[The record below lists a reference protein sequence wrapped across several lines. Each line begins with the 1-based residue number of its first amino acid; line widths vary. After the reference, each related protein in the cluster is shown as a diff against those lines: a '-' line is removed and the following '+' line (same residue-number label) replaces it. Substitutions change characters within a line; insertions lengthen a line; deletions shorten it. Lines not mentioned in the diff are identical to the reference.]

1 MIDRIE
7 IDGWHCLTSDKSL
20 PVNLDKLRGKPLI
33 SYQALEI
40 FSAIGMVRNFR
51 RAVDIGANY
60 GLMSYHLSRNFQ
72 KVEAFELDPEVRSCL
87 NMNIRKHNLDNVTV
101 HPYGCGS
108 EHKKVKMLKIND
120 HSFSTRVDPI
130 QNTNDCD
137 AEIIPLDHYDW
148 DDVDLIK
155 IDAEGFEG
163 IIVQGALE
171 MIARSRPIILYEKK
185 DAPLRIYGHHELA
198 PLEMLSHLGYRMLI
212 DMRKNGIIG
221 PKQKLPVRIEQ

>member
-1 MIDRIE
+1 MIA
-7 IDGWHCLTSDKSL
+7 
-20 PVNLDKLRGKPLI
+20 
-33 SYQALEI
+33 YQALEI

-51 RAVDIGANY
+51 RAIDVGANY
-60 GLMSYHLSRNFQ
+60 GLMSYHLSKNFES
-72 KVEAFELDPEVRSCL
+72 VEAFELDPNVRSCL
-87 NMNIRKHNLDNVTV
+87 GMNILKYNLDNVTV

-108 EHKKVKMLKIND
+108 EHKKIKMLKSND
-120 HSFSTRVDPI
+120 HSFSTRVDPV
-130 QNTNDCD
+130 QNNEQYD
-137 AEIIPLDHYDW
+137 AEVVPLDHYDW

-163 IIVQGALE
+163 MIVQGALE

-185 DAPLRIYGHHELA
+185 DAPLRDYGHHELA

>member
-1 MIDRIE
+1 MIA
-7 IDGWHCLTSDKSL
+7 
-20 PVNLDKLRGKPLI
+20 
-33 SYQALEI
+33 YQALEI

-51 RAVDIGANY
+51 RAIDVGANY
-60 GLMSYHLSRNFQ
+60 GLMSYHLSKNFEN
-72 KVEAFELDPEVRSCL
+72 VEAFELDPDVRSCL
-87 NMNIRKHNLDNVTV
+87 RMNIGKYNLDNVTV

-108 EHKKVKMLKIND
+108 EHKKIKMLKSND
-120 HSFSTRVDPI
+120 HSFSTRVNPV
-130 QNTNDCD
+130 QNNEQCD
-137 AEIIPLDHYDW
+137 AEVVPLDHYDW

-163 IIVQGALE
+163 MVVQGALE

-185 DAPLRIYGHHELA
+185 DAPLRDYGHHELA